1 MGEEHRFLPY
11 FSFVKKGFIVVVSAA
26 LVLMIMGM
34 FAFAKSE
41 SMYTAK
47 HTEVVMRQI
56 GHRLLLHAR
65 DSASRVEP
73 VQQIREGQ
81 FQISFSKPFAFIPDS
96 LMKII
101 SESFSH
107 AEITGSYIVEMKDS
121 KSRATVFAYEVNP
134 DKGDIVACNGRT
146 MKNGNYLLEINFLK
160 PASNPWYSM
169 IPAFILIAGF
179 TFIIWRSQKKPAEST
194 EDKGDMPSLGI
205 FKFQPSLNQL
215 QEGSNII
222 ALHNNETLA
231 LTLFHAQLNET
242 VTREQLLKTIWE
254 DKGLIVMDRNV
265 DVLVSKLR
273 KKLSADPRIKITNVH
288 ALGYK
293 MTIDA

>member
-1 MGEEHRFLPY
+1 
-11 FSFVKKGFIVVVSAA
+11 
-26 LVLMIMGM
+26 
-34 FAFAKSE
+34 
-41 SMYTAK
+41 
-47 HTEVVMRQI
+47 
-56 GHRLLLHAR
+56 
-65 DSASRVEP
+65 
-73 VQQIREGQ
+73 
-81 FQISFSKPFAFIPDS
+81 
-96 LMKII
+96 
-101 SESFSH
+101 
-107 AEITGSYIVEMKDS
+107 
-121 KSRATVFAYEVNP
+121 
-134 DKGDIVACNGRT
+134 
-146 MKNGNYLLEINFLK
+146 
-160 PASNPWYSM
+160 
-169 IPAFILIAGF
+169 
-179 TFIIWRSQKKPAEST
+179 
-194 EDKGDMPSLGI
+194 MPSLGI